1 MRRLSAAL
9 LVLAAAL
16 LSANIES
23 NACTNV
29 LVTKGAS
36 TDGSNMISY
45 AADSHMLFGEL
56 YYTPA
61 GVWNADDL
69 RKIYEWDTGKY
80 LGTIPQIARTYQ
92 TVGSRLK

>member
-36 TDGSNMISY
+36 TDG
-45 AADSHMLFGEL
+45 
-56 YYTPA
+56 
-61 GVWNADDL
+61 
-69 RKIYEWDTGKY
+69 
-80 LGTIPQIARTYQ
+80 
-92 TVGSRLK
+92 